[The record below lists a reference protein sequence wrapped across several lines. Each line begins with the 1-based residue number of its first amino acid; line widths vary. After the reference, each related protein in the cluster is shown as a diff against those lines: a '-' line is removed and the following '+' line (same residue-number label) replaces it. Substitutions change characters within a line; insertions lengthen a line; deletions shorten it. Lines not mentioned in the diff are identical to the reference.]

1 MRPPVSASSRNKP
14 RPDSLGLTIAWI
26 WVLPK
31 GYAIRLARAVRSSGV
46 FRISA
51 SWPRE
56 RMMAMAAG
64 DGRPALH
71 LGAERHSGWLTELA
85 EPRSKRRS
93 GAGRSRVLSRIWA
106 QARMKLD

>member
-31 GYAIRLARAVRSSGV
+31 GYAIRLAPAVRSSGV

-51 SWPRE
+51 SWPRV
-56 RMMAMAAG
+56 RMMAMVTS

-71 LGAERHSGWLTELA
+71 AGAERHSGWLTELA
-85 EPRSKRRS
+85 EPPFETEKC
-93 GAGRSRVLSRIWA
+93 GREEPCPASDLVPGE
-106 QARMKLD
+106 MKLN

>member
-31 GYAIRLARAVRSSGV
+31 GYAIRLAPAVRSSGV
-46 FRISA
+46 FRVGA
-51 SWPRE
+51 SWPRV
-56 RMMAMAAG
+56 RMMATVTS

-71 LGAERHSGWLTELA
+71 AGAERHSGWLTELA
-85 EPRSKRRS
+85 EPRSKRKS
-93 GAGRSRVLSRIWA
+93 VAGRSRVLPRIWS
-106 QARMKLD
+106 QAK